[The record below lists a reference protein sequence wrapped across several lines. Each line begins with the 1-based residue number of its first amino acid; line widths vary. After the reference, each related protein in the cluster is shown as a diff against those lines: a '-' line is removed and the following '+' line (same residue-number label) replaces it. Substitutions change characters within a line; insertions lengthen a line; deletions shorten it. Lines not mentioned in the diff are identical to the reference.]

1 MIMLHFVIGMNKSSN
16 NRNYGGVLGLAPLG
30 ARSIMLSVLLGTHPP
45 VLSGQ
50 QLVGLAEL
58 FGIRAGTARTA
69 LSRMVA
75 SGELSAEN
83 GRYSLGSRMLQ
94 RQRQQDE
101 GRLTSTES
109 WDRRW
114 FTAIAATGSRS
125 VAERRSFRSAMVGAR
140 LAELRP
146 DIWMRPANI
155 APPESA
161 GDVLLLT
168 GELDKNNPIGL
179 VDELW
184 PLGEINLQ
192 SSALIDALTR
202 SRPSLDNDD
211 PSVLQPAFM
220 LSAAAVRFLRV
231 EPQLPLELVPHQWSP
246 PELRPVYD
254 DFEEAFQRLLRVF
267 LRGVGTDESQ

>member
-1 MIMLHFVIGMNKSSN
+1 MLHFVIGMNKSGNKSN
-16 NRNYGGVLGLAPLG
+16 HDAVLGIAPLG

-58 FGIRAGTARTA
+58 FDIRPGTARTA

-75 SGELSAEN
+75 SGELEPEN

-101 GRLTSTES
+101 GRHTSTEP
-109 WDRRW
+109 WDGRW

-125 VAERRSFRSAMVGAR
+125 VAERRSFRSAMIGAR

-155 APPESA
+155 ARPESI

-168 GELDKNNPIGL
+168 GELDTDNPTGL

-192 SSALIDALTR
+192 SGALADALAR
-202 SRPSLDNDD
+202 RRPTLDNDD

-231 EPQLPLELVPHQWSP
+231 EPQLPLELVPDDWSP
-246 PELRPVYD
+246 PELRLVYD
-254 DFEEAFQRLLRVF
+254 DFEVAFQRLLRVF
-267 LRGVGTDESQ
+267 LRGVGEGESQ